1 MEEVKEKMD
10 DVKWR
15 RGDGRGDLV
24 NS

>member
-10 DVKWR
+10 DVKLR